1 LKFEQP
7 PVVAV
12 VQLQRPI
19 EMGEGEG
26 KGLDLFVD
34 SFSSKQHLKKFEENI
49 FIIYKKEKS
58 FLMYFLDNTRTDNLA
73 KPKILSTWAQEINI
87 KT

>member
-12 VQLQRPI
+12 VQLQHHRPI

-26 KGLDLFVD
+26 KRLDL
-34 SFSSKQHLKKFEENI
+34 S
-49 FIIYKKEKS
+49 
-58 FLMYFLDNTRTDNLA
+58 R
-73 KPKILSTWAQEINI
+73 ILSASART
-87 KT
+87 

>member
-1 LKFEQP
+1 
-7 PVVAV
+7 VVAV

-49 FIIYKKEKS
+49 FII
-58 FLMYFLDNTRTDNLA
+58 
-73 KPKILSTWAQEINI
+73 
-87 KT
+87 

>member
-26 KGLDLFVD
+26 KGLDLDLFVD
-34 SFSSKQHLKKFEENI
+34 SFSSKQHLKKFKKKYIYNLKKGNI
-49 FIIYKKEKS
+49 F
-58 FLMYFLDNTRTDNLA
+58 
-73 KPKILSTWAQEINI
+73 
-87 KT
+87 